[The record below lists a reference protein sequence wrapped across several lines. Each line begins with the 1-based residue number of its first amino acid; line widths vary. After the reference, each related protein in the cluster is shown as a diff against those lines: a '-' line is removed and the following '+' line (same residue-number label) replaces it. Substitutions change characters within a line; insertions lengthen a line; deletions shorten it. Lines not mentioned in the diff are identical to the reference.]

1 LEIRNVAYNWAPP
14 DLASCTGSALPVP
27 SPMKDVSLFSNEW
40 LNFKHSF
47 WAARSREKGIFAAFH
62 SSRVGSIGAQWP

>member
-1 LEIRNVAYNWAPP
+1 MEIRDVAYNWAPP
-14 DLASCTGSALPVP
+14 GLANCTGSALPAP
-27 SPMKDVSLFSNEW
+27 RHEKFQSFSNER

-62 SSRVGSIGAQWP
+62 SSRVGSIGA